1 MSSKKQTK
9 KDKKVK
15 KNIPVGIIHIK
26 TSFNNTIINFTDEQ
40 GNTIVQKSAGNAGFR
55 GSRKSN
61 LFAAQQVAKSVA
73 EIATKI
79 YGAKSVEVRFNGIG
93 LGRDTVLVF
102 KEAGLFVSCFKEATP
117 VPHNGCRPRKRPR
130 G

>member
-1 MSSKKQTK
+1 MSSKKQIK

-15 KNIPVGIIHIK
+15 KNVPVGIIHIK

-40 GNTIVQKSAGNAGFR
+40 GNTIVQKSAGMLGFH
-55 GSRKSN
+55 GTRKSN
-61 LFAAQQVAKSVA
+61 LFAAQQVAKSVF
-73 EIATKI
+73 EIATKN
-79 YGAKSVEVRFNGIG
+79 YGAKQVEVRFNGIG
-93 LGRDTVLVF
+93 VARDTVLLLQDT
-102 KEAGLFVSCFKEATP
+102 ELFVLCLKEATP